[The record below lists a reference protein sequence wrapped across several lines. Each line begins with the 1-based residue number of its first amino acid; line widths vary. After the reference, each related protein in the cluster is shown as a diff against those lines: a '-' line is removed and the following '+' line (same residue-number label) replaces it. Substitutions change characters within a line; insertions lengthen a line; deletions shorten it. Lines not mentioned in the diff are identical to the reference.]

1 MMELR
6 SYNDALNYLYS
17 RLPVFQH
24 QGASAYKKD
33 LTNTILLCEALGNP
47 ERNFKSIH
55 VGGTNGKGSVSSM
68 LSAVCIRHGMKTG
81 LYTSPHLKDFRERIR
96 INGVMID
103 EDYVVSFVNAFIPI
117 IERINPSFFELTV
130 AMAFQ
135 WFALHKVD
143 IAVVEVGLGGRLDS
157 TNIINPELSVI
168 TNIGWD
174 HADLLGP
181 SLEHIAHEKAGIIKQ
196 HIPVVIGE
204 WDEISGPIFRNK
216 SAECGSKMYVA
227 SENPEW
233 EGHSFEG
240 ALKGSYQ
247 QKNMRT
253 VWEAARVLQERG
265 WALKDTEIATAL
277 NMVTEL
283 SGLRGRWEVL
293 RQEHPRIIAD
303 TAHNEPGLKE
313 VMQQVLNNSFETL
326 HMVLGFVK
334 EKDLEKILPL
344 FPREARY
351 YFCKPSIE
359 RGLDAGILKE
369 KASNFGLEGDIYAN
383 VSEAI
388 KAAKVAA
395 GSNDFIYIGGS
406 TFVVA
411 EAL

>member
-1 MMELR
+1 MKFS
-6 SYNDALNYLYS
+6 SYEEALHYLYS

-33 LTNTILLCEALGNP
+33 LTNTILLSEALGNP

-68 LSAVCIRHGMKTG
+68 LSAVCMRHGMKTG

-96 INGVMID
+96 IDGMMID
-103 EDYVVSFVNAFIPI
+103 EAYVVDFVNASIPL

-130 AMAFQ
+130 AMAYS
-135 WFALHKVD
+135 WFAAQKVD

-157 TNIINPELSVI
+157 TNIITPELSVI

-181 SLEHIAHEKAGIIKQ
+181 GLEHIAFEKAGIIKQ

-204 WDEISGPIFRNK
+204 WDEVSGPVFQKK
-216 SAECGSKMYVA
+216 SEECKAKMHVA

-233 EGHSFEG
+233 EGHIFKG

-253 VWEAARVLQERG
+253 VWEAVRVLQNQG
-265 WALKDTEIATAL
+265 WALEDTQVSAAM
-277 NMVTEL
+277 NMVEEL
-283 SGLRGRWEVL
+283 SGLRGRWDVL
-293 RQEHPRIIAD
+293 QQEGPRIVAD

-313 VMQQVLNNSFETL
+313 VMQQVLHSSYETL

-344 FPREARY
+344 FPRNACY
-351 YFCKPSIE
+351 YFCKPALE
-359 RGLDAGILKE
+359 RGLDASILQE
-369 KASNFGLEGDIYAN
+369 KAAVFGLKGLVYNSVVHA
-383 VSEAI
+383 VQ
-388 KAAKVAA
+388 AAKEAA
-395 GSNDFIYIGGS
+395 GKHDFIYIGGS

>member
-1 MMELR
+1 MEYR
-6 SYNDALNYLYS
+6 SYEEALHYLYS

-33 LTNTILLCEALGNP
+33 LTNTILLSEALGNP

-68 LSAVCIRHGMKTG
+68 LSAVCIRHGMRTG

-96 INGVMID
+96 INGAMIE
-103 EDYVVSFVNAFIPI
+103 EDYVVSFVNAAVPL

-130 AMAFQ
+130 AMAFS
-135 WFALHKVD
+135 WFATQKVD

-157 TNIINPELSVI
+157 TNIITPELSII

-181 SLEHIAHEKAGIIKQ
+181 TLENIAFEKAGIIKQ

-204 WDEISGPIFRNK
+204 WDEISGPIFRKK
-216 SAECGSKMYVA
+216 SEECSAKMHVA
-227 SENPEW
+227 SENPAW
-233 EGHSFEG
+233 EGHIFKG

-253 VWEAARVLQERG
+253 VWEAVRVLQGKG
-265 WALKDTEIATAL
+265 WALEDAQVSSAL
-277 NMVTEL
+277 NMVQEL
-283 SGLRGRWEVL
+283 SGLRGRWDVL
-293 RQEHPRIIAD
+293 QEKAPRIVAD

-313 VMQQVLNNSFETL
+313 VMQQVLHSSYETL

-344 FPREARY
+344 FPRNARY
-351 YFCKPSIE
+351 YFCKPALE
-359 RGLDAGILKE
+359 RGLDATILQE
-369 KASNFGLEGDIYAN
+369 KAAIFGLEGLVYGGVA
-383 VSEAI
+383 EAV
-388 KAAKVAA
+388 KAAKDAA
-395 GSNDFIYIGGS
+395 GQDDFIYIGGS

-411 EAL
+411 EAI

>member
-1 MMELR
+1 MEFR
-6 SYNDALNYLYS
+6 TYNEALNYLYS

-33 LTNTILLCEALGNP
+33 LTNTVLLSEALGNP
-47 ERNFKSIH
+47 ERKFKSIH

-68 LSAVCIRHGMKTG
+68 LSAVCICHGMKTG

-96 INGVMID
+96 IDGAMID
-103 EDYVVSFVNAFIPI
+103 EAYVVNFVNAAIPL

-130 AMAFQ
+130 AMAFS
-135 WFALHKVD
+135 WFAMQEVD
-143 IAVVEVGLGGRLDS
+143 IAIVEVGLGGRLDS
-157 TNIINPELSVI
+157 TNIITPELSVI

-181 SLEHIAHEKAGIIKQ
+181 GLENIAFEKAGIIKQ
-196 HIPVVIGE
+196 NIPVVIGE
-204 WDEISGPIFRNK
+204 WDAVSGPVFQHK
-216 SAECGSKMYVA
+216 SEECKAKMHIA
-227 SENPEW
+227 SENPAW
-233 EGHSFEG
+233 EGHVFEG

-253 VWEAARVLQERG
+253 VWEAVRVLQDKG
-265 WALKDTEIATAL
+265 WELDDDQVASAL
-277 NMVTEL
+277 NKVEEL
-283 SGLRGRWEVL
+283 SGLRGRWDVL
-293 RQEHPRIIAD
+293 QQKGPRIVAD

-313 VMQQVLNNSFETL
+313 VMQQVLHSSYETL

-344 FPREARY
+344 FPRNARY
-351 YFCKPSIE
+351 YFCKPALE
-359 RGLDAGILKE
+359 RGLDAAVLQE
-369 KASNFGLEGDIYAN
+369 KAAAFGLEGLVYSGVA
-383 VSEAI
+383 EAVQ
-388 KAAKVAA
+388 AAKEAA
-395 GSNDFIYIGGS
+395 GKDDFIYIGGS